1 MNRCIIFLALTIV
14 LNTSIFAQTS
24 TVWRNGTDGVY
35 PEKGLLKSWSESGP
49 EILWVFEGLGEGHSS
64 PAFALNHIFVST
76 MLGQEGYIFV
86 LDMNGKEVKRYP
98 YGTEFY
104 ESYNGARSTPVIV
117 GDWLYIYSGQGVI
130 YAFEAL
136 TGKLRWQKDMLANTD
151 GKNIQWGVTETVV
164 VDAGL
169 LYLSPGG
176 KEQNI
181 VALDSKTGETVWS
194 SAAKGELSAYC
205 TPRLIEFE
213 YRKLLVTMMASHIV
227 GVDAETGKFLWSHYQ
242 PNQWSVHAN
251 TPVFSNGMLYCTS
264 GYGQGTVAL
273 QLNEDGSSA
282 TQKWFNSSL
291 DNRMGGTVL
300 IDGYLYGSGD
310 KNRGWYC
317 IDAQSGEQKWSSK
330 TPGNGVVIAA
340 DGMLYIYSD
349 RGELVLA
356 KATPDAFELTGQ
368 TKVSHG
374 TAQHWAHPVINNG
387 ILYLRHG
394 DALIAYKIK

>member
-1 MNRCIIFLALTIV
+1 MNKSIVFMALAIV
-14 LNTSIFAQTS
+14 LNTSLFAQTA

-35 PEKGLLKSWSESGP
+35 PETGLLKSWPEGGP
-49 EILWVFEGLGEGHSS
+49 EVLWVFEGLGEGHSS

-76 MLGQEGYIFV
+76 MIGQEGYIFV
-86 LDMNGKEVKRYP
+86 LDLEGKEVKRYP

-136 TGKLRWQKDMLANTD
+136 TGKLRWKKDMLANTD

-181 VALDSKTGETVWS
+181 VALDSKTGEPVWT

-227 GVDAETGKFLWSHYQ
+227 GVDAETGEFLWSHYQ

-310 KNRGWYC
+310 KSRGWYC
-317 IDAQSGEQKWSSK
+317 VDAQSGEQKWSSK

-340 DGMLYIYSD
+340 DGMLFIYSD

-356 KATPDAFELTGQ
+356 SASPDAFEIKGQ
-368 TKVSHG
+368 AKVTHG

-394 DALIAYKIK
+394 DALVAYKIK